1 VKRRRFLV
9 GAVSALTLTAV
20 AALSACAGS
29 GGSPT
34 PASSGTTPITFALD
48 WTPNTNHT
56 GLYVAINKGYF
67 AAAGLD
73 VQVLPYSQS
82 STDTLINSGS
92 ADFGIS
98 FQNTATFAAA
108 AGVGNTSV
116 MSVLQHDATAIGVLA
131 SRKDITSPKD
141 LDGKTF
147 GTAGPSATFPTEA
160 ADAIR
165 NAGGTGN
172 FSRVTLGTSAYEA
185 LYAGKVDF
193 TSAFKTWEGI
203 DASLRGTPM
212 KFFNLHDYGVPDQYS
227 VIIEGNREWIKGH
240 PDVTR
245 KFVQA
250 LQKGYQYAAAE
261 PDAAAKILI
270 DANPGIFAND
280 QLVYKSQE
288 ELSASYLKDANGQVG
303 TQTADQWKQL
313 ADFLYKAALLADES
327 GKPLSK
333 PLDTTALFTN
343 EYLAGQ

>member
-1 VKRRRFLV
+1 
-9 GAVSALTLTAV
+9 
-20 AALSACAGS
+20 
-29 GGSPT
+29 
-34 PASSGTTPITFALD
+34 
-48 WTPNTNHT
+48 
-56 GLYVAINKGYF
+56 
-67 AAAGLD
+67 
-73 VQVLPYSQS
+73 
-82 STDTLINSGS
+82 
-92 ADFGIS
+92 
-98 FQNTATFAAA
+98 
-108 AGVGNTSV
+108 

-147 GTAGPSATFPTEA
+147 GAAGPSATFPTEA

-185 LYAGKVDF
+185 LYAGKIDF

-203 DASLRGTPM
+203 DATLRGTPM

-227 VIIEGNREWIKGH
+227 VIIEGNRGWIKDH

-288 ELSASYLKDANGQVG
+288 ELSASYLKDAHGQVG

-313 ADFLYKAALLADES
+313 ADFLYKAGMLTDES
-327 GKPLSK
+327 GKPPTK

-343 EYLAGQ
+343 EYLAGK